1 LGVDKPPSQRGAEQQ
16 VVDPIVWIFRKASAH
31 PWPVSLK
38 ATSGSLSADAAA
50 APAAGRSRCKWRS
63 SQVPN
68 LNLRRSHLGSLTRTV
83 SKSSNVL
90 SARLGGAW
98 GLLKDDG
105 LSTVI
110 SDNVLDRQFTAEAPN
125 FAESTQRIDAIM
137 V

>member
-1 LGVDKPPSQRGAEQQ
+1 
-16 VVDPIVWIFRKASAH
+16 
-31 PWPVSLK
+31 
-38 ATSGSLSADAAA
+38 
-50 APAAGRSRCKWRS
+50 
-63 SQVPN
+63 
-68 LNLRRSHLGSLTRTV
+68 
-83 SKSSNVL
+83 
-90 SARLGGAW
+90 LGGAW